1 MQYIGS
7 YGHYSRIGMNLAVM
21 FPLAMV
27 ILCTAT
33 LFGCYMAFD
42 RLQTRIEQTRGG
54 QRRVA
59 IALAAGIGLLALATF
74 WCCFAFSAGLLQA
87 LGWNL

>member
-1 MQYIGS
+1 
-7 YGHYSRIGMNLAVM
+7 MNLAVV
-21 FPLAMV
+21 FPLVVVMICA
-27 ILCTAT
+27 AT
-33 LFGCYMAFD
+33 LFGCYVAFD

-59 IALAAGIGLLALATF
+59 IALAASTGLLALATF

-87 LGWNL
+87 LGLNL

>member
-1 MQYIGS
+1 
-7 YGHYSRIGMNLAVM
+7 MNLAVV
-21 FPLAMV
+21 FPLVVV
-27 ILCTAT
+27 IICAGT
-33 LFGCYMAFD
+33 LFGCYIAFD

-59 IALAAGIGLLALATF
+59 IALAAGTGLLALATF

-87 LGWNL
+87 LGWNM

>member
-1 MQYIGS
+1 
-7 YGHYSRIGMNLAVM
+7 MNLAVV
-21 FPLAMV
+21 FPLVVV
-27 ILCTAT
+27 IICAAT
-33 LFGCYMAFD
+33 LFGCYVAFD

-59 IALAAGIGLLALATF
+59 IALAASTGLLALATF

-87 LGWNL
+87 LGLNL

>member
-1 MQYIGS
+1 
-7 YGHYSRIGMNLAVM
+7 MNLAVV
-21 FPLAMV
+21 FPLVVV
-27 ILCTAT
+27 IICIAT
-33 LFGCYMAFD
+33 LFGCYVAFD

-59 IALAAGIGLLALATF
+59 IALAASTGLLALATF

-87 LGWNL
+87 LGLNL

>member
-1 MQYIGS
+1 
-7 YGHYSRIGMNLAVM
+7 MNLAVI
-21 FPLAMV
+21 FPLAVV
-27 ILCTAT
+27 IICIAT
-33 LFGCYMAFD
+33 LFGCYVAFD
-42 RLQTRIEQTRGG
+42 RLQTRLEQSRGG

-59 IALAAGIGLLALATF
+59 MALAAGTGLLALATF

>member
-1 MQYIGS
+1 
-7 YGHYSRIGMNLAVM
+7 MNLAIL
-21 FPLAMV
+21 FPLVVV
-27 ILCTAT
+27 IICTAT
-33 LFGCYMAFD
+33 LIGCYIAFD

-54 QRRVA
+54 SRRVA
-59 IALAAGIGLLALATF
+59 IALTAGTGLLALATF

>member
-1 MQYIGS
+1 
-7 YGHYSRIGMNLAVM
+7 MNLAIL
-21 FPLAMV
+21 FPLVVV
-27 ILCTAT
+27 IICTAT
-33 LFGCYMAFD
+33 LIGCYIAFD
-42 RLQTRIEQTRGG
+42 HLQTRIEQTRGG

-59 IALAAGIGLLALATF
+59 IALAAGTGLLALATF

>member
-1 MQYIGS
+1 
-7 YGHYSRIGMNLAVM
+7 MNLAIL
-21 FPLAMV
+21 FPLVVV
-27 ILCTAT
+27 IICTAT
-33 LFGCYMAFD
+33 LIGCYIAFD

-54 QRRVA
+54 SRRVA
-59 IALAAGIGLLALATF
+59 IALAAGTGLLALATF

>member
-1 MQYIGS
+1 
-7 YGHYSRIGMNLAVM
+7 MNLAVV
-21 FPLAMV
+21 FPLLAV
-27 ILCTAT
+27 IICAAT
-33 LFGCYMAFD
+33 LFGCYVAFD

-54 QRRVA
+54 QRRLA
-59 IALAAGIGLLALATF
+59 IALAAGTGLLALATF

>member
-1 MQYIGS
+1 
-7 YGHYSRIGMNLAVM
+7 MNLAVI

-27 ILCTAT
+27 ILCTTT
-33 LFGCYMAFD
+33 LFGRYIAFD
-42 RLQTRIEQTRGG
+42 RLQTRIEQTRRAA
-54 QRRVA
+54 RRVA
-59 IALAAGIGLLALATF
+59 IGLAAGIGLLALATF